1 MKKLMNILVIIL
13 LVKGYA
19 AAQVNIKE
27 IIRFKDTV
35 VVDKYT
41 PDKSTFSHLK
51 LKMAPGDY
59 SILTL
64 SELKKLDGQTLTGV
78 DLVYSDY
85 PVGENFT
92 ELNRKRVLELYIH
105 LPSAFNNPMIEWQIV
120 KQTGVEHTGNIQ
132 NYFHGFVIYYRPMPT
147 YQDENKLITDI
158 IDGKV
163 APTDSTLLKVFSRN
177 KTWKDMLVVCDVTGS
192 MSPYTAQLLF
202 WIKSNQKLN
211 TFKQIVFFNDDYD
224 LSTNQISKFD
234 ETGIW
239 SIESGN
245 STKVIETAFEAMQK
259 GQHSE
264 NDLEAICYA
273 IKKFPENKGNVVLI
287 ADNWEN
293 PCDMHLLEYLK
304 NQKIPVHIIICGVED
319 RMNTLYLDLAYAT
332 GGSIHTMEEDLA
344 NIATMGEGKVIRFG
358 NMKFKMT
365 GGKFLQI
372 GG

>member
-1 MKKLMNILVIIL
+1 MKKMLNILAMIL

-59 SILTL
+59 SISTL
-64 SELKKLDGQTLTGV
+64 SEIKKLQGQTIVGV

-85 PVGENFT
+85 PVGEDFT
-92 ELNRKRVLELYIH
+92 ELNRKRILELYIH
-105 LPSAFNNPMIEWQIV
+105 LPSTFNNPMIKWQIV

-147 YQDENKLITDI
+147 YQEENKMITDI

-163 APTDSTLLKVFSRN
+163 APTDSTLLKVFDRN
-177 KTWKDMLVVCDVTGS
+177 KAWKDMLVVCDVTGS

-202 WIKSNQKLN
+202 WIKSNQKLK
-211 TFKQIVFFNDDYD
+211 TFKQIVFFNDDD
-224 LSTNQISKFD
+224 NKSTNQTARTD

-259 GQHSE
+259 GSHEE

-273 IKKFPENKGNVVLI
+273 IKKYPENKGNVVLI
-287 ADNWEN
+287 ADNW
-293 PCDMHLLEYLK
+293 
-304 NQKIPVHIIICGVED
+304 
-319 RMNTLYLDLAYAT
+319 
-332 GGSIHTMEEDLA
+332 
-344 NIATMGEGKVIRFG
+344 
-358 NMKFKMT
+358 
-365 GGKFLQI
+365 
-372 GG
+372 